1 MIELIGGLIF
11 LVGVCFFIIVHDVR
25 RIKKLEEENKNLEC
39 SLDTADST
47 IQYLEE
53 DNEKLFS
60 AVVKGSGLT
69 LKKLN
74 EIVDDLINESGSK
87 QKYEEARSTYP
98 AETYSIVR
106 LFVCGKCGNIYQK
119 AFAETLYPK
128 DEQILKL
135 IMGEEYIIPSDP
147 NTVCMLICKECL
159 ESIKKENNV

>member
-1 MIELIGGLIF
+1 MSITPTG
-11 LVGVCFFIIVHDVR
+11 
-25 RIKKLEEENKNLEC
+25 
-39 SLDTADST
+39 AYST
-47 IQYLEE
+47 IC
-53 DNEKLFS
+53 
-60 AVVKGSGLT
+60 
-69 LKKLN
+69 
-74 EIVDDLINESGSK
+74 
-87 QKYEEARSTYP
+87 
-98 AETYSIVR
+98 